1 MKVLEIL
8 QEIHPQFDY
17 EASKDFFAD
26 GLIDSFDLTRLIA
39 TLEDEFGI
47 SIGGDEL
54 AAENFK
60 NLEALQALLS
70 RHGVKEGLR

>member
-1 MKVLEIL
+1 MKLLEIL
-8 QEIHPQFDY
+8 EGIHPQFDY
-17 EASKDFFAD
+17 EKSEDFFAD

-39 TLEDEFGI
+39 ALEEKFDI

-60 NLEALQALLS
+60 NLAALRGLLI
-70 RHGVKEGLR
+70 RHGGEEA